1 MAVTRD
7 NFSDTE
13 DFFEMSLD
21 HLCVA
26 GIDGYFRR
34 VSPSWTRT
42 LGWTAAELKARP
54 LVEFVHP
61 EDRALT
67 LRGRE
72 TLQMGSAMG
81 ALRNRY
87 RCKDGSYRWF
97 EWRSVAHLDRGLV
110 YAAARDIT
118 EQKLAEVRLAEADLR
133 EQKLQRQLMF
143 ADRMASVGVLAGG
156 VAHEINNPLAS
167 LMGNIAMIIEE
178 LDRAPNPNSE
188 LREMGVDI
196 QSAAERIRKIVRGLT
211 SFSRAEV
218 ECRGVIDLR
227 PVLDLATDMTSNQI
241 QGRARLVKDY
251 GDTPQVDADEARLGQ
266 VFINLLV
273 NAAQALPEGHR
284 DTNQIRI
291 ATTTDP
297 EGRAV
302 VEVHDTG
309 SGISKSAMVRIF
321 DPFFTTKDVG
331 VGIGL
336 GLSICH
342 TLVTGMGGEISAA
355 SEPGHGATFRVVLPA
370 ASPTPRDA

>member
-1 MAVTRD
+1 MAATRD

-72 TLQMGSAMG
+72 RLQMGSPMG
-81 ALRNRY
+81 ALTNRY
-87 RCKDGSYRWF
+87 LCKDGSYRWF
-97 EWRSVAHLDRGLV
+97 EWRSVAHLGRGLV

-118 EQKLAEVRLAEADLR
+118 EQKLAEERLAQADLR
-133 EQKLQRQLMF
+133 EQKLQRQLVF

-188 LREMGVDI
+188 LREMSVDI

-218 ECRGVIDLR
+218 ERRRVIDLR
-227 PVLDLATDMTSNQI
+227 PLLDLATDMTSHQI
-241 QGRARLVKDY
+241 RDRARLVKDY
-251 GDTPQVDADEARLGQ
+251 GDTPWVDADEARLGQ

-273 NAAQALPEGHR
+273 NAAQALPEG
-284 DTNQIRI
+284 
-291 ATTTDP
+291 P
-297 EGRAV
+297 
-302 VEVHDTG
+302 
-309 SGISKSAMVRIF
+309 
-321 DPFFTTKDVG
+321 
-331 VGIGL
+331 
-336 GLSICH
+336 
-342 TLVTGMGGEISAA
+342 
-355 SEPGHGATFRVVLPA
+355 
-370 ASPTPRDA
+370 